1 MKVLNTLLQTAIES
15 GTESDRNA
23 FWTALYDASSVKLSA
38 RLRSRYKHLTP
49 SESLDFVHNA
59 FEKLMAKDLSYF
71 ERYFEKGDN
80 KMEGLLWR
88 TTYHLYLN
96 HSKKEKTSPKS
107 LELDEHTLNSPV
119 YQPPYDGDI
128 ARLLEQIGEKE
139 RSAFVLF
146 VYDGYGQQEIADME
160 MEKTSLSAIKMR
172 IVRAKN
178 SLKKAFEA
186 DS

>member
-1 MKVLNTLLQTAIES
+1 MTVINTLLKTAIES
-15 GTESDRNA
+15 GIESDRNA

-38 RLRSRYKHLTP
+38 RLRSPRYNKHLTL

-71 ERYFEKGDN
+71 EPYFEKGD
-80 KMEGLLWR
+80 KMEGLLWL

-146 VYDGYGQQEIADME
+146 VYEGYAQQEIADME
-160 MEKTSLSAIKMR
+160 EVSLSAIKMR
-172 IVRAKN
+172 INRAKK

>member
-1 MKVLNTLLQTAIES
+1 MIVLNTLLQTAIES

-23 FWTALYDASSVKLSA
+23 FWTALYDASSVKLGA
-38 RLRSRYKHLTP
+38 RLRSRYKHLTF

-80 KMEGLLWR
+80 KMEGLLWI
-88 TTYHLYLN
+88 TTANLYSN
-96 HSKKEKTSPKS
+96 HSKKGKTSPES
-107 LELDEHTLNSPV
+107 YGLDEHPVNSPV

-139 RSAFVLF
+139 RRAFVRF
-146 VYDGYGQQEIADME
+146 VYDGYAQQEIADME
-160 MEKTSLSAIKMR
+160 GVSLSAIKMC
-172 IVRAKN
+172 IHRAKK